1 MNTTLVISSETSAT
15 LLWVAVILLLDFFA
29 VMVATVVDLVS
40 ALRKAARMGVKR
52 TSRGYRR
59 TVDKLLRY
67 FLTLIALSAVDLL
80 LVISMLS
87 LRSTMGWHLPVFPL
101 FTTVGAVAMTLIEAK
116 SVMENAHKKSDLTS
130 MAEAAA
136 ELLSDPSLKSLL
148 EVLRSLRDRLPDPRT
163 PT

>member
-1 MNTTLVISSETSAT
+1 MNTFSISSEISAT
-15 LLWVAVILLLDFFA
+15 VLWVAVILLFDFFA
-29 VMVATVVDLVS
+29 VIVATVVDLVS
-40 ALRKAARMGVKR
+40 ALRKARRMGVKR
-52 TSRGYRR
+52 TSNGYRR

-101 FTTVGAVAMTLIEAK
+101 FTTVGAVAMTLIEVK

-130 MAEAAA
+130 MAATAAA
-136 ELLSDPSLKSLL
+136 LLSDPALKSFLDA
-148 EVLRSLRDRLPDPRT
+148 VQSLRDNLPPR
-163 PT
+163 